1 MFALV
6 KDFEGA
12 RSLAQPPAARSVRA
26 ADAMSGA
33 ARRPA
38 ASAARRAAA
47 PRRCSDDAQCAA
59 LAPAGRS
66 AVCLDAGSEGR
77 HCYEGEGA
85 WLSRLTPRRSHP
97 AQLFDGFLF
106 NNEFDLLELR
116 LHELAP
122 AVTAIILVEA
132 TFTFQNDAKPL
143 YFEEYVAAHPA
154 RFAPWMDRIEHIKID
169 GRPRS
174 ADEAEVSAL
183 RARAKGDPWAIEVFC
198 RDAIAKRGIPLMRA
212 KHNAAPG
219 DLIMITDVRSCD
231 AGGARESARV
241 RERERERG
249 GREVAGRTRLQTSRR
264 ASAAA
269 TAAAHA

>member
-1 MFALV
+1 MKARPGDWRRGWAVYYKGGGGGGGRGGEGGSPNPSMFALV

-116 LHELAP
+116 LQ
-122 AVTAIILVEA
+122 AI
-132 TFTFQNDAKPL
+132 TFQNDAKPL
-143 YFEEYVAAHPA
+143 YFEECVAAHPA
-154 RFAPWMDRIEHIKID
+154 RFAPWMDRMENIKID
-169 GRPRS
+169 GRPRTP
-174 ADEAEVSAL
+174 
-183 RARAKGDPWAIEVFC
+183 AR
-198 RDAIAKRGIPLMRA
+198 RSQMPLFFL
-212 KHNAAPG
+212 N
-219 DLIMITDVRSCD
+219 
-231 AGGARESARV
+231 EN
-241 RERERERG
+241 
-249 GREVAGRTRLQTSRR
+249 GRY
-264 ASAAA
+264 
-269 TAAAHA
+269 